1 MAEVV
6 ACQCTQEN
14 WEHNSVYP
22 IRLEILFIIS
32 TKECTHDKGYRSCY
46 SWGWCTEHSSICKT
60 KCGQVLSLINYCL
73 QFSNS
78 ENQSALLLICD
89 SNFSLLPFL
98 ICLREGPLLVV
109 ASGRDT
115 ASIAAAVKRLASRD
129 TFVIQVY
136 QTLTDLNR
144 LYLLDIL
151 IGSKLN

>member
-6 ACQCTQEN
+6 ACQCAQED

-32 TKECTHDKGYRSCY
+32 TKECTHDKGYRSC
-46 SWGWCTEHSSICKT
+46 KT
-60 KCGQVLSLINYCL
+60 KCGQVISLINFCL
-73 QFSNS
+73 QFSNL

-89 SNFSLLPFL
+89 SNFSLLLFL

-136 QTLTDLNR
+136 RLLTDLNR
-144 LYLLDIL
+144 LYLLDML
-151 IGSKLN
+151 IRSKLN